1 MRGKKSKERE
11 SDSKGMIVANVTK
24 LVCTSKSQSDSLNG
38 NIFSMCLTVNWEY
51 ECQLVSLHKLP
62 HYVLLLVVID
72 GVTWDGV
79 KFFSLS
85 PQWSRHVKTFPIG
98 LIGPVESCF

>member
-1 MRGKKSKERE
+1 VNE
-11 SDSKGMIVANVTK
+11 SIGDDN
-24 LVCTSKSQSDSLNG
+24 
-38 NIFSMCLTVNWEY
+38 E
-51 ECQLVSLHKLP
+51 H
-62 HYVLLLVVID
+62 VLLTLFLVVID
-72 GVTWDGV
+72 GVSWDDV